1 MKKKILF
8 AAIAI
13 GAGVTFAGCGQA
25 SSTSTTEPVE
35 TVTTTVSESA
45 TSSDTTSATTTAQA
59 SSEAKEITADEA
71 KSIALKAAGFKE
83 ADFKF
88 VKTEQ
93 DFDDGIKKYEI
104 EFINGDKEYSYEIN
118 MQTGEI
124 IKQEV
129 ENVND

>member
-25 SSTSTTEPVE
+25 SSTSTTEP
-35 TVTTTVSESA
+35 
-45 TSSDTTSATTTAQA
+45 
-59 SSEAKEITADEA
+59 DEA

-83 ADFKF
+83 ADVKF